1 MHDLNVLVAGKTQLS
16 PVLRA
21 ALTARSPLTAAAIRQ
36 AIEGWADVKPA
47 QRGALITAVNHGE
60 RIIATERT
68 RLAEYDAWSCAAL
81 NRVLWARP
89 AGAYGLSSDAFRAML
104 SGLRTIL
111 IRLGVHAE
119 SGHGRNELSPVW
131 AALYQALPTD
141 ERRKGLI
148 RFFRFLTLSGV
159 TPETLTSESIDQFD
173 LWCRT
178 DILHDDP
185 CGLSRRSAGNWEFA
199 RQNVP
204 GWPQIVL
211 SRAGM
216 RDHYALPFDSFPPS
230 FAASVESFLGRLA
243 AGPGDRFKAGNPF
256 RPLADRAKASA
267 LTPQGLAP
275 TIKAGGS
282 TPSPRGFARALAPR
296 TIETRR
302 WQIRVAATALVESG
316 VPAEAIIGL
325 ADLVTP
331 IERPV
336 AILHFHRERLR
347 RALEDKGEDV
357 EDEDLR
363 SSSLKGI
370 GEMLRQIAKFEAQLA
385 PDELEEL
392 QAFNALV
399 SPAPQITMS
408 EKNRTRCRRCSTTG

>member
-1 MHDLNVLVAGKTQLS
+1 M
-16 PVLRA
+16 
-21 ALTARSPLTAAAIRQ
+21 
-36 AIEGWADVKPA
+36 
-47 QRGALITAVNHGE
+47 NHVE
-60 RIIATERT
+60 HIIADGRA
-68 RLAEYDAWSCAAL
+68 LLVGYDAWSCAGL

-89 AGAYGLSSDAFRAML
+89 AGAYGLSSKAFRDML

-148 RFFRFLTLSGV
+148 RFFRFLTLSGA
-159 TPETLTSESIDQFD
+159 TPETITPETINQFD

-178 DILHDDP
+178 DILHEDP

-230 FAASVESFLGRLA
+230 FAASVENFLGRLA

-256 RPLADRAKASA
+256 RPLADRAKAGA
-267 LTPQGLAP
+267 LTPKGLAP
-275 TIKAGGS
+275 ATKAGGTTS
-282 TPSPRGFARALAPR
+282 SPRGFARALAPR

-316 VPAEAIIGL
+316 LLAEAITGL

-370 GEMLRQIAKFEAQLA
+370 GEMLRQVAKFEAQLA

-392 QAFNALV
+392 QAFNAMV

-408 EKNRTRCRRCSTTG
+408 EKNRTRLQALLDERVTLKLLHLPGNG

>member
-1 MHDLNVLVAGKTQLS
+1 MHDLNVLVAGEKRVF
-16 PVLRA
+16 PVA
-21 ALTARSPLTAAAIRQ
+21 GATPPARPHPLTAAAIRQ
-36 AIEGWADVKPA
+36 AIEAWADLNPA
-47 QRGALITAVNHGE
+47 RRRALVTAMNHVE
-60 RIIATERT
+60 HIIADR
-68 RLAEYDAWSCAAL
+68 RALLVGYDAWSCAGL

-89 AGAYGLSSDAFRAML
+89 AGAYGLSSKAFRDML
-104 SGLRTIL
+104 SGLRTTL

-119 SGHGRNELSPVW
+119 SGHGRNELNPVW

-159 TPETLTSESIDQFD
+159 TPETLIPESINQFD

-178 DILHDDP
+178 EILHEDP

-230 FAASVESFLGRLA
+230 FAASVETFLGRLA

-256 RPLADRAKASA
+256 RPLADRAKAGA
-267 LTPQGLAP
+267 LTPAGLAP
-275 TIKAGGS
+275 ATKAGGTAS
-282 TPSPRGFARALAPR
+282 SPRGFARALAPR

-302 WQIRVAATALVESG
+302 WQIRVAATALVENG
-316 VPAEAIIGL
+316 VPAEAITGL

-331 IERPV
+331 LERPV

-347 RALEDKGEDV
+347 RENPCTRGPSTY
-357 EDEDLR
+357 DLLL
-363 SSSLKGI
+363 SG
-370 GEMLRQIAKFEAQLA
+370 
-385 PDELEEL
+385 
-392 QAFNALV
+392 
-399 SPAPQITMS
+399 
-408 EKNRTRCRRCSTTG
+408 

>member
-1 MHDLNVLVAGKTQLS
+1 MHDLNVLVAGETLRC
-16 PVLRA
+16 PVSSA
-21 ALTARSPLTAAAIRQ
+21 ALPARSSPLTAAALRQ
-36 AIEGWADVKPA
+36 AIEGWADLDLT
-47 QRGALITAVNHGE
+47 QRRALVTAVNHVE
-60 RIIATERT
+60 HIIADR
-68 RLAEYDAWSCAAL
+68 RALLVGYDAWSCAGL

-89 AGAYGLSSDAFRAML
+89 AGAYGLSSKAFRDML

-119 SGHGRNELSPVW
+119 SGHGRNELSPAW

-148 RFFRFLTLSGV
+148 RFFRFSLERRHARDPHPGDHQPVRSLVPHGHSARGSV
-159 TPETLTSESIDQFD
+159 RPQSPQRRQLGLRAPE
-173 LWCRT
+173 C
-178 DILHDDP
+178 
-185 CGLSRRSAGNWEFA
+185 A
-199 RQNVP
+199 

-230 FAASVESFLGRLA
+230 FAANVENFLGRLA

-256 RPLADRAKASA
+256 RPLADRAKAGA
-267 LTPQGLAP
+267 LMTKDLAP
-275 TIKAGGS
+275 ATKAGATAS
-282 TPSPRGFARALAPR
+282 SPRGFARALAPR

-316 VPAEAIIGL
+316 LLAEAITGL

-331 IERPV
+331 IERPG

-347 RALEDKGEDV
+347 RASEDKGEDV

-363 SSSLKGI
+363 SPSLRGI
-370 GEMLRQIAKFEAQLA
+370 GEMLRQVAKFEAQLA

-392 QAFNALV
+392 QALNAMV
-399 SPAPQITMS
+399 SPAPQILETLVIDAL
-408 EKNRTRCRRCSTTG
+408 RAT